1 MDFFRSFER
10 FLTFSFQDS
19 LRRIFDFFRSFER
32 FLTFYFQDSLRGRS
46 LSVVEHCGM
55 GEVSTS
61 INSLPLTINIT
72 IFTKIKIVII
82 ISIKISSASRYHQH
96 RYYQMESVL
105 RKAQTDQT
113 AILETEVT
121 QSYA

>member
-1 MDFFRSFER
+1 MDFSRSFER
-10 FLTFSFQDS
+10 FLTFS
-19 LRRIFDFFRSFER
+19 
-32 FLTFYFQDSLRGRS
+32 FQDSLRGRS

-55 GEVSTS
+55 GEVDA
-61 INSLPLTINIT
+61 INIFFCLFTINIT
-72 IFTKIKIVII
+72 FFTKIKIVII

-121 QSYA
+121 LSYA